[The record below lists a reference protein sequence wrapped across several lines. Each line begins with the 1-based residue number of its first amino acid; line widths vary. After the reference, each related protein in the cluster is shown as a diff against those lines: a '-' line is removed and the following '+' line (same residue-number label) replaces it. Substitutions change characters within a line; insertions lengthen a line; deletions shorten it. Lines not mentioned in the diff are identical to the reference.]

1 MARVIVCGLGQVG
14 YRTALLLRQL
24 GHDVSVLAADWREEF
39 YRKVVEKGI
48 EVYRGDARSDL
59 KLLQAGLADADA
71 LISCTDDD
79 LTNIETAL
87 DARRLAPQAKV
98 VIRLFDE
105 SLRNRLVESLDVER
119 ALAVS
124 VLAAPEFAAAV
135 YGAEVRGRL
144 CIDGHDFVVCQLD
157 SLSQQTAA
165 ETALG
170 EVLYPLLCTGRDGQ
184 AVLMPD
190 IRTAAAS
197 GRPVDVL
204 ADRKTLSRISPAFQ
218 ASQLQSM
225 GWLRL
230 RMRDFLHAVKAAIKA
245 TRQTRLLV
253 AVILFITLVST
264 FIFSRWMNLTPLD
277 ALYFTAATLTTTG
290 YGDISAHQA
299 EDWLKVYAIILMF
312 IGSASI
318 FVLHSIVTSYLVTQ
332 KLESLVGR
340 DPNPLGGHV
349 VLVGLGDVGYHTMV
363 DLIASGHEVVMIEK
377 SPEADYRGLVPS
389 EVSVVMGDA
398 RDPETLDK
406 AGIRKAKAIICV
418 TQNDA
423 VNLAIGLAAQEL
435 NPKVRTVLRMYDP
448 DMAHKVQSNLKIGAA
463 LSPSMIAAP
472 MFVAA
477 ALYPGAELAYVQ
489 EDTFFVISCGDEKSD
504 SRKPLAS
511 LDGGKALY
519 ASAQPL
525 KN

>member
-39 YRKVVEKGI
+39 YRKVVEKGV

-59 KLLQAGLADADA
+59 KLLQAGLSDADA

-144 CIDGHDFVVCQLD
+144 SVGGKDFVVCQID
-157 SLSQQTAA
+157 SLNDTRTNL
-165 ETALG
+165 EIG
-170 EVLYPLLCTGRDGQ
+170 EVLCPLLCTGRDGG
-184 AVLMPD
+184 VIYMPD
-190 IRTAAAS
+190 LRTAAS
-197 GRPVDVL
+197 SRTPVEVL
-204 ADRKTLSRISPAFQ
+204 ADRQTLSRISPAFQ
-218 ASQLQSM
+218 SSQLQTMS
-225 GWLRL
+225 WIRLRL
-230 RMRDFLHAVKAAIKA
+230 RDFLHAFKAGLKA
-245 TRQTRLLV
+245 TRQTRLLI
-253 AVILFITLVST
+253 AVIVLITLVST
-264 FIFSRWMNLTPLD
+264 FVFSKGMDLTPLD

-290 YGDISAHQA
+290 YGDITAHGS
-299 EDWLKVYAIILMF
+299 EDWLKVYAILLMF

-340 DPNPLGGHV
+340 EPNPLGGHV
-349 VLVGLGDVGYHTMV
+349 VLVGLGDVGYHTML
-363 DLIASGHEVVMIEK
+363 DLVASGQEAVVIEK
-377 SPEADYRGLVPS
+377 SPEADYRGLVPG

-398 RDPETLDK
+398 RDPETLEK
-406 AGIRKAKAIICV
+406 AGIKKAKAIICV

-423 VNLAIGLAAQEL
+423 VNLAIALAAQEL
-435 NPKVRTVLRMYDP
+435 NPKVRTVLRLYDP
-448 DMAHKVQSNLKIGAA
+448 DMAKKVQSNLKIGAA
-463 LSPSMIAAP
+463 ISPSMIAAP

-477 ALYPGAELAYVQ
+477 ALYPGAELAYVLD
-489 EDTFFVISCGDEKSD
+489 ETFFVISSGEEAAGSG
-504 SRKPLAS
+504 KPLVR
-511 LDGGKALY
+511 LENGRALY

-525 KN
+525 SS

>member
-24 GHDVSVLAADWREEF
+24 GHEVSVLAADWREEF
-39 YRKVVEKGI
+39 YRKVVEKGV

-144 CIDGHDFVVCQLD
+144 SLEGRDFVVCQIED
-157 SLSQQTAA
+157 LSEGSA
-165 ETALG
+165 EALEPEG
-170 EVLYPLLCTGRDGQ
+170 VLCPLLCTDRSG
-184 AVLMPD
+184 AVIHMPD
-190 IRTAAAS
+190 LRTAFAS
-197 GRPVDVL
+197 KTPVEVL
-204 ADRKTLSRISPAFQ
+204 ADRQTLSRISPAFQ
-218 ASQLQSM
+218 SSQLQAM
-225 GWLRL
+225 GWIRRWLRNL
-230 RMRDFLHAVKAAIKA
+230 LHAFKAGMKA
-245 TRQTRLLV
+245 TRQTRLLI
-253 AVILFITLVST
+253 AVILLITLVST
-264 FIFSRWMNLTPLD
+264 FVFSQGMDLTPLD

-290 YGDISAHQA
+290 YGDITAHGSD
-299 EDWLKVYAIILMF
+299 DWLKVYAVILMF

-340 DPNPLGGHV
+340 EPNPLGDHV
-349 VLVGLGDVGYHTMV
+349 ILVGLGDVGYHTMLDLV
-363 DLIASGHEVVMIEK
+363 DSGQEVVVIEK
-377 SPEADYRGLVPS
+377 SPEADYRGLVPG

-398 RDPETLDK
+398 RDPETLEK
-406 AGIRKAKAIICV
+406 AGIKKAKAIICV

-423 VNLAIGLAAQEL
+423 VNLAIALAAQEL
-435 NPKVRTVLRMYDP
+435 NSQVRTVLRLYDP
-448 DMAHKVQSNLKIGAA
+448 DMAHKIQSNLKIGAA

-472 MFVAA
+472 MFVAS
-477 ALYPGAELAYVQ
+477 ALYPGAELAYMQ
-489 EDTFFVISCGDEKSD
+489 DETFFVISSGWEESD
-504 SRKPLAS
+504 PRKPLVS
-511 LDGGKALY
+511 LGKGRALY
-519 ASAQPL
+519 ASAQAL
-525 KN
+525 VK